1 MEGGVNQGEIT
12 RLLQEWSAGEPEGLA
27 RLLPA
32 VYAELRDLARAQ
44 LAREG
49 AGHTLQPTALV
60 HEVYLRL
67 TGGAGKLFESRTRFF
82 AYAACLMRHVLVDHA
97 RARLAGKRGGGVVVH
112 LEETPGVPD
121 LSLPD
126 PVDVLAVDEILRRL
140 EALDERQAR
149 IVELRY
155 FGGLT
160 IPEIAQALGT
170 SPSSVDR
177 SWKVARRW
185 LAREMGRQEKG

>member
-1 MEGGVNQGEIT
+1 MQGEIT
-12 RLLQEWSAGEPEGLA
+12 RLLREWRSGDPEGLA
-27 RLLPA
+27 KLLQV
-32 VYAELRDLARAQ
+32 VYSELRDLARAQ

-67 TGGAGKLFESRTRFF
+67 AGREGQRFENRTRFF

-97 RARLAGKRGGGVVVH
+97 RARLASKRGGGGVALH
-112 LEETPGVPD
+112 LEEVEGIPD
-121 LSLPD
+121 ASLPD
-126 PVDVLAVDEILRRL
+126 LVDVLAVDEALRRL

-149 IVELRY
+149 IVELRS

-160 IPEIAQALGT
+160 IPEIAQVLGM

-185 LAREMGRQEKG
+185 LAREMGRGGAAPG